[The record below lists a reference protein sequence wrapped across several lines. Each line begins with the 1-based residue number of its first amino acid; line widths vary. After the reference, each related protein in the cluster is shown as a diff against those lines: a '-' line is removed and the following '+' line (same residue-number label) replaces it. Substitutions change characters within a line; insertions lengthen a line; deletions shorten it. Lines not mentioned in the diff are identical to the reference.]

1 LIINDLSASNIK
13 KLNLVLLIL
22 VTSLILIATIFLP
35 FFGFL
40 WLALLP
46 IPTALLLLSGRKRDS
61 AICAVLG
68 TAPLFFLNY
77 MLAITVAASIVA
89 VSFIY
94 KIYIDRDKSTLFAV
108 GNIFLAFL
116 GIAILYILISSV
128 LGGINVV
135 SEFFKSYNGYI
146 DNLQNDIVIKKYGS
160 LIAMD
165 EVQFNSA
172 IKQSQKLLKF
182 IPYLLPGIW
191 IACCVCSS
199 IINYFISS
207 IVFKKQG
214 INIKSSLAFKKW
226 DIRWYY
232 CWGIIIGLTLILI
245 PNFNAS
251 LGMLVDVVGYNFLI
265 VFGFLYS
272 VVGVSV
278 IWGIFDRFNV
288 PIMWRIIIFIIFG
301 MFVAFIFILPVIGLI
316 DIWANFRKL
325 DRG

>member
-1 LIINDLSASNIK
+1 LIIDDLSTSNIK
-13 KLNLVLLIL
+13 KLNLALLIL
-22 VTSLILIATIFLP
+22 VTFLSMIATIFLP

-40 WLALLP
+40 WLAILP

-68 TAPLFFLNY
+68 IAPLFFLDY
-77 MLAITVAASIVA
+77 MLGIVA
-89 VSFIY
+89 LVLIAVVSSIY
-94 KIYIDRDKSTLFAV
+94 KIYIDRDKSALFAV
-108 GNIFLAFL
+108 GNIFLAFF
-116 GIAILYILISSV
+116 GIAILYILIASV

-135 SEFFKSYNGYI
+135 TEFFKSYSGYI
-146 DNLQNDIVIKKYGS
+146 DNLQNDIVIKKYAS
-160 LIAMD
+160 LVAMD
-165 EVQFNSA
+165 EVQFNSV

-182 IPYLLPGIW
+182 IPYLLPGVW
-191 IACCVCSS
+191 IVCCICSS
-199 IINYFISS
+199 IMNYFISS

-214 INIKSSLAFKKW
+214 INIKPSLAFKKW

-232 CWGIIIGLTLILI
+232 CWGIIIGLILVLI

-251 LGMLVDVVGYNFLI
+251 LDMFVDVAGYNFLI

-272 VVGVSV
+272 VIGVSV
-278 IWGIFDRFNV
+278 IVGIFDRFNI
-288 PIMWRIIIFIIFG
+288 PIVWRIMIFIIFG
-301 MFVAFIFILPVIGLI
+301 MFVVFIFILPVIGLI

>member
-1 LIINDLSASNIK
+1 LIIDDLSTSNIK
-13 KLNLVLLIL
+13 KLNLVP
-22 VTSLILIATIFLP
+22 LILITFLTLIVTIFLP

-46 IPTALLLLSGRKRDS
+46 VPTALLLLSGRKRDG

-68 TAPLFFLNY
+68 IAPLFFLDY
-77 MLAITVAASIVA
+77 VLGIAVAALIVA

-94 KIYIDRDKSTLFAV
+94 KIYIDRDKSVLFAV
-108 GNIFLAFL
+108 GNIFLAFF
-116 GIAILYILISSV
+116 GIAILYILITSV

-135 SEFFKSYNGYI
+135 REFFKSYNGYI
-146 DNLQNDIVIKKYGS
+146 DNLQNDILIKKYSS
-160 LIAMD
+160 LMAMD

-182 IPYLLPGIW
+182 ILYLLPGIW
-191 IACCVCSS
+191 VVCCLCSS
-199 IINYFISS
+199 IINYFISFT
-207 IVFKKQG
+207 VFKKQG
-214 INIKSSLAFKKW
+214 INIKSFLAFKKW
-226 DIRWYY
+226 DIQWYY
-232 CWGIIIGLTLILI
+232 CWGIIIGIILVLI

-251 LGMLVDVVGYNFLI
+251 LDILVDAVGYNFLI
-265 VFGFLYS
+265 VFGSLYS
-272 VVGVSV
+272 IIGVSV

-288 PIMWRIIIFIIFG
+288 PIVWRIIIFIIFG
-301 MFVAFIFILPVIGLI
+301 MFIAFIFILPVIGLI

>member
-1 LIINDLSASNIK
+1 LIIDDLSTSNIK
-13 KLNLVLLIL
+13 KLNLALLIL
-22 VTSLILIATIFLP
+22 VTFLSMIATIFLP

-40 WLALLP
+40 WLAVLP

-68 TAPLFFLNY
+68 IAPLFFLDY
-77 MLAITVAASIVA
+77 ILGIV
-89 VSFIY
+89 
-94 KIYIDRDKSTLFAV
+94 
-108 GNIFLAFL
+108 NIFLAFF
-116 GIAILYILISSV
+116 GIAILYILIASV

-135 SEFFKSYNGYI
+135 TEFFKSYSGYI
-146 DNLQNDIVIKKYGS
+146 DNLQNDIVIKKYAS
-160 LIAMD
+160 LVAMD
-165 EVQFNSA
+165 EVQFNSV

-182 IPYLLPGIW
+182 IPYLLPGVW
-191 IACCVCSS
+191 IVCCICSS
-199 IINYFISS
+199 IMNYFVSS

-232 CWGIIIGLTLILI
+232 CWGIIIGLILVLI

-251 LGMLVDVVGYNFLI
+251 LDMFVDVAGYNFLI

-272 VVGVSV
+272 VIGVSV
-278 IWGIFDRFNV
+278 IVGIFDRFNI
-288 PIMWRIIIFIIFG
+288 PIVWRIMIFIIFG
-301 MFVAFIFILPVIGLI
+301 MFVVFIFILPVIGLI

>member
-1 LIINDLSASNIK
+1 
-13 KLNLVLLIL
+13 
-22 VTSLILIATIFLP
+22 
-35 FFGFL
+35 
-40 WLALLP
+40 
-46 IPTALLLLSGRKRDS
+46 
-61 AICAVLG
+61 
-68 TAPLFFLNY
+68 

-272 VVGVSV
+272 VIGVSA